1 MDKVERAIFLKF
13 LNYSIVTMNWFVRRV
28 EKKYASELDPE
39 QVAEVKELLKKLEV
53 ERDGLEHEE

>member
-1 MDKVERAIFLKF
+1 MDKVEKTIFLKF

-28 EKKYASELDPE
+28 EKKYSHELDP
-39 QVAEVKELLKKLEV
+39 QQLVEVKDLLKKLES